1 MPLASV
7 TEVKKCLQSDKRC
20 PMKDLGEQPYTLSD
34 AQRNLRSG
42 VVRREA
48 FSVMRAVEWDRKR
61 PAERSRARA
70 VKELKETI
78 AWGERLLREFCQ
90 QDGPGKSTAVAILR
104 SELARKRLKLAALRG
119 GYLD

>member
-7 TEVKKCLQSDKRC
+7 TEVKKSLQSEKRC
-20 PMKDLGEQPYTLSD
+20 PMKDLGEQPYTLSY
-34 AQRNLRSG
+34 AQGSLRSG

-48 FSVMRAVEWDRKR
+48 FSVMRAVGWERTP

-78 AWGERLLREFCQ
+78 AWGESLLREFCQ
-90 QDGPGKSTAVAILR
+90 QDGPGISTAVAILR